1 MGIQYAHADW
11 SFNSELFAEHL
22 QAMKD
27 DDIRAAAE
35 LMDVS
40 PQAIARWRKG
50 NYGTDFNFPRMS
62 NFIHLCNLLDLDPRD
77 YFTL

>member
-1 MGIQYAHADW
+1 MSIRYTNADW
-11 SFNSELFAEHL
+11 SFNSELFADRL
-22 QAMKD
+22 QAMTD
-27 DDIRAAAE
+27 EDIIACAE

-40 PQAIARWRKG
+40 RQAVERWRSGSYK
-50 NYGTDFNFPRMS
+50 TEFNFPRMS